1 VTPSYLSA
9 GFKPHKALK
18 SAVFFGTLAAAGRR
32 TRTGLTFK
40 FARSVMTTSNLPQ
53 DFEKDRA

>member
-1 VTPSYLSA
+1 M
-9 GFKPHKALK
+9 
-18 SAVFFGTLAAAGRR
+18 AAF
-32 TRTGLTFK
+32 RTGLTFK